1 MRSKNDSQTVS
12 HQGSMENHGELSL
25 PISRAPERKKKKKQI
40 LAQRAKQRTFASTV
54 VMERQ
59 RQCVKLFDISLNT
72 LESNYYMTQ

>member
-25 PISRAPERKKKKKQI
+25 PISRAPEKKKKQI